1 MITTA
6 RRTGNGRTK
15 GKLKEGEKFS
25 HLLLNS
31 GSRVGQEAG
40 DAGRRR
46 QKKGKEGL
54 SADQKERQNQAKL
67 RTDRLQLR

>member
-31 GSRVGQEAG
+31 GRVGQEAG
-40 DAGRRR
+40 NEGRRR
-46 QKKGKEGL
+46 QAKKASALTRKKE
-54 SADQKERQNQAKL
+54 SSKVENR
-67 RTDRLQLR
+67 

>member
-15 GKLKEGEKFS
+15 GKLKEGGKFS

-31 GSRVGQEAG
+31 GRVGQEAG
-40 DAGRRR
+40 AEGRIR